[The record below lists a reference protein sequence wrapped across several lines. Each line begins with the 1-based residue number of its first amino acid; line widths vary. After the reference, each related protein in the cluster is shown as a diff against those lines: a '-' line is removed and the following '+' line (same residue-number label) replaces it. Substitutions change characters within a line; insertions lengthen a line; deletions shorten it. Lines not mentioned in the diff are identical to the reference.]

1 MKKSIK
7 VIVMMVAVV
16 MMAGCEVGEG
26 ELMKT
31 KTGHLMY
38 LGWTDDINGILFN
51 IVEPAFN
58 LNACTAYPLNHQFH
72 IYTTNYS
79 SRFSFTS

>member
-7 VIVMMVAVV
+7 VIIVMIAAV
-16 MMAGCEVGEG
+16 MLAGCEVGEG

-38 LGWTDDINGILFN
+38 LGWRSRR
-51 IVEPAFN
+51 
-58 LNACTAYPLNHQFH
+58 CTP
-72 IYTTNYS
+72 TPS
-79 SRFSFTS
+79 SRTAGS